1 MADEELKVYVLQMQK
16 QGVMIP
22 ADAVA
27 EIIPYEP
34 LQRIEDAP
42 DWFIGL
48 LGWRGIQIPVISFEI
63 MSVERASFS
72 LVSVA
77 SASLVVM
84 RGIADQKKMPFYA
97 IVSQTFPAEHNI
109 NPELI
114 IETGEETEKTEV
126 CRVRFR
132 NEMLAIP
139 DVEFLE
145 NALLE
150 IVEPV

>member
-1 MADEELKVYVLQMQK
+1 MAEEQLDVFLLQMQK
-16 QGVMIP
+16 QGVMVP
-22 ADAVA
+22 TDAVA

-48 LGWRGIQIPVISFEI
+48 LGWRGIQIPVVSFEI

-77 SASLVVM
+77 SASLVIM
-84 RGIADQKKMPFYA
+84 RGLTDQDRLPFYA
-97 IVSQTFPAEHNI
+97 IVSQTRPEEHSI

-114 IETGEETEKTEV
+114 IETGEDTEKTEV
-126 CRVRFR
+126 CRIRFR

-145 NALLE
+145 SALLE
-150 IVEPV
+150 TVEPV

>member
-1 MADEELKVYVLQMQK
+1 MTEENIKVYVLAMQK
-16 QGVMIP
+16 QGVMVP
-22 ADAVA
+22 ADNVA

-34 LQRIEDAP
+34 LQRIEGAP
-42 DWFIGL
+42 DWFVGL

-84 RGIADQKKMPFYA
+84 RGLKDQERLPFYA
-97 IVSQTFPAEHNI
+97 IVSQTRPTDHDVD
-109 NPELI
+109 PEVI
-114 IETGEETEKTEV
+114 IETGESTERTEV

-132 NEMLAIP
+132 NDTLSIP
-139 DVEFLE
+139 DMEYLE
-145 NALLE
+145 ESVLSVIE
-150 IVEPV
+150 